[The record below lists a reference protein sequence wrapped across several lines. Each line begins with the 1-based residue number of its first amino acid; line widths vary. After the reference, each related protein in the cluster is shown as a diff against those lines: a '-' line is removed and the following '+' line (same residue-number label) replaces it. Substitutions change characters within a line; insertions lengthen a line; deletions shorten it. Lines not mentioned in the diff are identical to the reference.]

1 MRQFPGT
8 IERGGKNHHE
18 AILNEEQK
26 AWLVRWYPVTE
37 NKRLAKAMGVSLD
50 AMRSY
55 ARRLGVKGKSAT
67 GMAAIRKRAGK
78 AAAKTNE
85 RNGCYERKRG
95 KPVSEATRQGQMK
108 RWQDVREGRRLSPME
123 ELKQRD
129 PKAYAENMRLKSD
142 LRKEMIRKEK
152 RRVIYGLERK
162 TSLKIV
168 VINPYTRS
176 QTCHRHSAL
185 KRGYLLDTDC
195 SEGSPG
201 RYVIYY
207 DDETQ
212 RSAKFE
218 ANCIAD
224 GFAFKRDE

>member
-185 KRGYLLDTDC
+185 KRGYLLDEDC
-195 SEGSPG
+195 SEGQPG

-218 ANCIAD
+218 ANCIKD
-224 GFAFKRDE
+224 GFTFKRDE

>member
-37 NKRLAKAMGVSLD
+37 NRRLAKAMGVSLE

-129 PKAYAENMRLKSD
+129 PKAYAENMRLKSE

-152 RRVIYGLERK
+152 RRIIYGMERK
-162 TSLKIV
+162 TKLSVVVLK
-168 VINPYTRS
+168 PYTRS
-176 QTCHRHSAL
+176 QTQHRHNAL
-185 KRGYLLDTDC
+185 QRGYLLDEDC
-195 SEGSPG
+195 SEGQPG

-212 RSAKFE
+212 RSERFE
-218 ANCIAD
+218 KNCLKD
-224 GFAFKRDE
+224 GFTFKRDE

>member
-185 KRGYLLDTDC
+185 KRGYLLDEDC
-195 SEGSPG
+195 SEGQPG

-218 ANCIAD
+218 ANCIKD
-224 GFAFKRDE
+224 GFIFKRDE

>member
-37 NKRLAKAMGVSLD
+37 NRRLAKAMGVSLE

-129 PKAYAENMRLKSD
+129 PKAYAENMRLKSE

-168 VINPYTRS
+168 VMNPYTRS
-176 QTCHRHSAL
+176 QACHRHSAL

-218 ANCIAD
+218 ANCIKD
-224 GFAFKRDE
+224 GFTFKRDE

>member
-218 ANCIAD
+218 ANCIKD
-224 GFAFKRDE
+224 GFTFKRDE

>member
-1 MRQFPGT
+1 MKRFPGT
-8 IERGGKNHHE
+8 IERGGKYHRVV
-18 AILNEEQK
+18 ILNEEQEE
-26 AWLVRWYPVTE
+26 WLDRWFPVTE
-37 NKRLAKAMGVSLD
+37 NKRLAKAMCVSME
-50 AMRSY
+50 AMRNY
-55 ARRLGVKGKSAT
+55 AHRLGCDGKSEA
-67 GMAAIRKRAGK
+67 GMAAIRKRQGK

-95 KPVSEATRQGQMK
+95 RPISEATRAGLLK

-129 PKAYAENMRLKSD
+129 PKAYANNMRLKSK
-142 LRKEMIRKEK
+142 LRKEMIRKEQL
-152 RRVIYGLERK
+152 RMIYGMERK
-162 TSLKIV
+162 TKLKV
-168 VINPYTRS
+168 VVLKPYTRS
-176 QTCHRHSAL
+176 QTHHRHSAL
-185 KRGYLLDTDC
+185 QRGYLLDMDC
-195 SEGSPG
+195 SEGQPG

-224 GFAFKRDE
+224 GFTFKRDE